1 MTKPWYLYIVKCRD
15 DSLYTGITTDIMRR
29 IAQHNS
35 GKGAKYTRSRR
46 PVTLVF
52 SKEYKDRSAASKAE
66 YYTKRLSRKEK
77 IKMIDQK
84 GKP

>member
-52 SKEYKDRSAASKAE
+52 SKEYKDRSEASKAE
-66 YYTKRLSRKEK
+66 YQMKRLSRKEK
-77 IKMIDQK
+77 IKLITLQE
-84 GKP
+84 

>member
-1 MTKPWYLYIVKCRD
+1 
-15 DSLYTGITTDIMRR
+15 MRR

-52 SKEYKDRSAASKAE
+52 SKEYKGRSEASKAE

-84 GKP
+84 GKS